1 MDSITNNNG
10 KAYTAYVA
18 KCNSCVHSDV
28 CRYKDNYYKILRE
41 IERTINEKSYDNMFK
56 LSLNCDYYKA
66 NQTIGIY
73 NNCNTRVASGSITDF
88 TTKDDIYKIT
98 LGDSVIKQSNL

>member
-1 MDSITNNNG
+1 MDSITNNNN

-18 KCNSCVHSDV
+18 KCNSCDHNNV

-56 LSLNCDYYKA
+56 LSLDCDHYKA
-66 NQTIGIY
+66 NDINIRY
-73 NNCNTRVASGSITDF
+73 SYDTRPVLTNIADH
-88 TTKDDIYKIT
+88 TTKDDIYRIT